1 MHEVGV
7 GGRMKI
13 LLIATLFLGGC
24 SGGLMETVAI
34 NAGANIA
41 SKIVI
46 EEVRGDCSGE
56 IQ

>member
-1 MHEVGV
+1 
-7 GGRMKI
+7 MKI
-13 LLIATLFLGGC
+13 LLIVTLFLGGC
-24 SGGLMETVAI
+24 GGGLVETVAI

-41 SKIVI
+41 SKLVM

>member
-1 MHEVGV
+1 
-7 GGRMKI
+7 MKYL
-13 LLIATLFLGGC
+13 LLITVFLGGC
-24 SGGLMETVAI
+24 GGGLVETVAI

>member
-1 MHEVGV
+1 
-7 GGRMKI
+7 MKYL
-13 LLIATLFLGGC
+13 LLITIFLGGC
-24 SGGLMETVAI
+24 SGGLVETVAI

-41 SKIVI
+41 SKLVI

>member
-1 MHEVGV
+1 
-7 GGRMKI
+7 MKYL
-13 LLIATLFLGGC
+13 LLITIFLGGC
-24 SGGLMETVAI
+24 GGGLVETVAI

-41 SKIVI
+41 SKLVM

>member
-1 MHEVGV
+1 V
-7 GGRMKI
+7 KYL
-13 LLIATLFLGGC
+13 LLITVFLGGC
-24 SGGLMETVAI
+24 GGGLVETVAI

-41 SKIVI
+41 SKLVM

>member
-1 MHEVGV
+1 
-7 GGRMKI
+7 MKI
-13 LLIATLFLGGC
+13 LLIVTLFLGGC
-24 SGGLMETVAI
+24 GGGLVETVAI

>member
-1 MHEVGV
+1 MGV

-24 SGGLMETVAI
+24 GGGLMETVAI

-46 EEVRGDCSGE
+46 EEARGDCGE

>member
-1 MHEVGV
+1 
-7 GGRMKI
+7 MKI
-13 LLIATLFLGGC
+13 ILIATLFLGGC
-24 SGGLMETVAI
+24 GGGLVETVAI

-46 EEVRGDCSGE
+46 DEVRGDCGE